1 MNHRV
6 VSLIP
11 SATEIVCRLG
21 VRNQLVGRSHECD
34 FPPEVESLPVC
45 CESTVDGDLP
55 SGELD
60 LQVKTQLHN
69 AISIFRVLLDVL
81 ESLQP
86 TVIVT
91 QTQCDV
97 CAVSLAEVERS
108 VCHTLSSQPKLVA
121 CEPHSLDDI
130 WDDIAVIA
138 DAVDAAAAG
147 DVLIEECRRRLEELS
162 RQTHNLK
169 RPRVACL
176 EWLDPLMAGGN
187 WVPELVEI
195 AGGVNLFGEA
205 GRHSPWMEWDDL
217 LAADP
222 ECIVLLPCGFGIER
236 CRREM
241 SVLETDFRWH
251 QLSAVQRGQVFLTD
265 GNRFF
270 NRPGPR
276 VVESAEILAEIFHPD
291 RFKPTHENTGWVN
304 AS

>member
-11 SATEIVCRLG
+11 SATEILCRLG
-21 VRNQLVGRSHECD
+21 LQDQLVGRSHECD

-45 CESTVDGDLP
+45 CESTVDRDLQ
-55 SGELD
+55 SRELD

-69 AISIFRVLLDVL
+69 AISIFRVLPDVL

-97 CAVSLAEVERS
+97 CAVSLAEVERA
-108 VCHTLSSQPKLVA
+108 VCDTISSQPKLIA
-121 CEPHSLDDI
+121 CEPHSLEDI
-130 WDDIAVIA
+130 WHDIALIA
-138 DAVDAAAAG
+138 EAVDATAAG
-147 DVLIEECRRRLEELS
+147 AVLIEECRSRLVEIS

-195 AGGVNLFGEA
+195 AGGENLFGEA
-205 GRHSPWMEWDDL
+205 GQHSPWMEWDDL

-222 ECIVLLPCGFGIER
+222 DCIVLLPCGFGIER

-241 SVLETDFRWH
+241 WVLETDFRWH

-276 VVESAEILAEIFHPD
+276 VVESAEILAEIFHPEV
-291 RFKPTHENTGWVN
+291 FEPTHEKTGWV
-304 AS
+304 SVS

>member
-1 MNHRV
+1 
-6 VSLIP
+6 
-11 SATEIVCRLG
+11 
-21 VRNQLVGRSHECD
+21 
-34 FPPEVESLPVC
+34 
-45 CESTVDGDLP
+45 
-55 SGELD
+55 
-60 LQVKTQLHN
+60 
-69 AISIFRVLLDVL
+69 
-81 ESLQP
+81 P

-108 VCHTLSSQPKLVA
+108 VCHTVSSQPKLVA
-121 CEPHSLDDI
+121 CEPHSLEDI
-130 WDDIAVIA
+130 WDDIALIA
-138 DAVDAAAAG
+138 EAVDDAAAGA
-147 DVLIEECRRRLEELS
+147 VLIDDCRSRLEELS
-162 RQTHNLK
+162 RQTRNLK

-195 AGGVNLFGEA
+195 AGGENLFGEA
-205 GRHSPWMEWDDL
+205 GQHSPWMEWDEL

-222 ECIVLLPCGFGIER
+222 DCIVLLPCGFGIER
-236 CRREM
+236 CRQEM

-276 VVESAEILAEIFHPD
+276 VVESAEILAEIFHPEV
-291 RFKPTHENTGWVN
+291 FEPTHENTGWVRT
-304 AS
+304 S